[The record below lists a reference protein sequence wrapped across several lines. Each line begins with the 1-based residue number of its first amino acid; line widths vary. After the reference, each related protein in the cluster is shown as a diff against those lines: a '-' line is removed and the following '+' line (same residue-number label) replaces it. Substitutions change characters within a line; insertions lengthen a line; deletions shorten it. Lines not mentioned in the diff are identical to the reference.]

1 MFPQNCLSLLLRSAH
16 RIIVNRKETLTHMLK
31 EKTTDELADLVI
43 TRVDKETQ
51 PTNDIELFQQILD
64 RRDRGFFSTYVSNA
78 LDNDQIIYEIMHK
91 LSRKHIK

>member
-1 MFPQNCLSLLLRSAH
+1 
-16 RIIVNRKETLTHMLK
+16 MLK
-31 EKTTDELADLVI
+31 EKTTEELADLVI

-64 RRDRGFFSTYVSNA
+64 RRDQGFFSTYVTNA

-91 LSRKHIK
+91 LSHKHIN

>member
-1 MFPQNCLSLLLRSAH
+1 MT
-16 RIIVNRKETLTHMLK
+16 NRKETLTHMLK

-64 RRDRGFFSTYVSNA
+64 RRDRGFFSTYVTNA